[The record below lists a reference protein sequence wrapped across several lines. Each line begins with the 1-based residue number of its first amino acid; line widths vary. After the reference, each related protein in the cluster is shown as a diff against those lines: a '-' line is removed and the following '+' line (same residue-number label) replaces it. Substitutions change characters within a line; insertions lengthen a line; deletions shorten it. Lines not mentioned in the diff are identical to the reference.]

1 MATATAAWHGS
12 SVGVT
17 GWVGLAVAAAVLL
30 AATGAGLWL
39 RAREGRVRPA
49 GGAPPAADLLGSL
62 GVEPGT
68 PVTLLQFSS
77 AFCARCRATRIICRR
92 LAAERDGVRHVEVD
106 AESHLDAVRALGVWR
121 TPTVFVVDSGGHPVS
136 RVTGQPTRDQLVE
149 AITPLVGRV
158 GSGSGSAGVR
168 HDSS

>member
-1 MATATAAWHGS
+1 MDVLVSARRHGTVYP
-12 SVGVT
+12 VGVT
-17 GWVGLAVAAAVLL
+17 GWVGIAVAAAVLL

-49 GGAPPAADLLGSL
+49 PGAPSVPDLLGSL

-77 AFCARCRATRIICRR
+77 AFCARCRATRIVCGR

-106 AESHLDAVRALGVWR
+106 AEGHLDAVRALGVWR
-121 TPTVFVVDSGGHPVS
+121 TPTVFVVDAGGRPVA
-136 RVTGQPTRDQLVE
+136 RITGQPTRDQLVE
-149 AITPLVGRV
+149 AVTPLLE
-158 GSGSGSAGVR
+158 GVP
-168 HDSS
+168 S